1 MEHKTEE
8 ERESH
13 FWDTF
18 AQGVVAITPVDPTQL
33 DPLSAARLRL
43 IGDVSGRNVLDLG
56 CGIGFGAALLAL
68 RGAHVY
74 AVDVSERCV
83 EVTAERARVSGVA
96 DRVVA
101 RAMSAYALDFPDS
114 FFDVVHGQDILHH
127 LDVGPA
133 GREVW
138 RVLRP
143 GGRAV
148 FQENSANNRLLLVAR
163 RLCGHFGIPKWST
176 SDEYPLRRKEIAE
189 LSAIFGGHVE
199 CHYPVFEFLRL
210 LDMKLFRYH
219 SRLASAACQY
229 LDGIVYDFLPW
240 LRPYGYKQIVVL
252 TRSRDV
258 SPMSQRWMKTPLQV
272 KERTS
277 RV

>member
-13 FWDTF
+13 FWDRV
-18 AQGVVAITPVDPTQL
+18 AKGVGAITPVDPTQL

-43 IGDVSGRNVLDLG
+43 VGDVSGRNVLDLG
-56 CGIGFGAALLAL
+56 SGVGVDAALLAL
-68 RGAHVY
+68 RGARVY

-114 FFDVVHGQDILHH
+114 FFDVVHGAYILHH

-148 FQENSANNRLLLVAR
+148 FQENSANNRLLMAAR
-163 RLCGHFGIPKWST
+163 RLCGHFGIPKWSS
-176 SDEYPLRRKEIAE
+176 SDEYPLRRKDIAE

-199 CHYPVFEFLRL
+199 CHYPVFEFFRL
-210 LDMKLFRYH
+210 LDWKLFQSH
-219 SRLASAACQY
+219 SRLALASAACQY

-252 TRSRDV
+252 TRSREV
-258 SPMSQRWMKTPLQV
+258 SQGAHAG
-272 KERTS
+272 
-277 RV
+277 